1 MPARLNGVGIGRIA
15 PDGFSST
22 RREDRSRS
30 PIPDLE
36 MIGLQPVTVNLRT
49 AMPFSGTS
57 IEAVFVPG
65 LGGRIPES
73 RALVQGADLC
83 LPRRNHVK
91 TTTFIAKG
99 SSYPDIIADA
109 DDPFLF

>member
-15 PDGFSST
+15 PDGFSAT
-22 RREDRSRS
+22 GREDRSRS
-30 PIPDLE
+30 PIPNLE

-49 AMPFSGTS
+49 ARPFAGAS
-57 IEAVFVPG
+57 ILAAFVPG
-65 LGGRIPES
+65 LGGWIPE
-73 RALVQGADLC
+73 RWALEQRADLC
-83 LPRRNHVK
+83 VPRRNYAN

-99 SSYPDIIADA
+99 SSYPDIIADV